1 MIELCKRN
9 VSLIWN
15 TLTLS
20 LYLLLGVLFL
30 KGLTAVET
38 PKLGYVRAWRWR
50 RWSVGPYCFHVC
62 RDELVVG
69 QRNPRADSGL
79 KIQVLISSWARPLRF
94 YKVENC
100 AENNIG
106 CSLLVTG
113 GLSLFPETG
122 IWSAGQCS
130 NLGLASAP
138 FGEKQICILL
148 TAVGIWI
155 QNFQRIG
162 STQLFKLTFIFRK
175 YFL

>member
-1 MIELCKRN
+1 MQKN
-9 VSLIWN
+9 ASLVWN

-20 LYLLLGVLFL
+20 LYLLLGMLFL

-38 PKLGYVRAWRWR
+38 PKLGCVRAWRWG
-50 RWSVGPYCFHVC
+50 RWSTGPCCFRSVC

-79 KIQVLISSWARPLRF
+79 KNQVLIASWVRPLRF
-94 YKVENC
+94 YKWKT
-100 AENNIG
+100 AENNAG
-106 CSLLVTG
+106 CSLLVSG
-113 GLSLFPETG
+113 CPCLFPETG

-130 NLGLASAP
+130 DLVLPSAA
-138 FGEKQICILL
+138 FGEKQIGILP

-155 QNFQRIG
+155 QSFQRID
-162 STQLFKLTFIFRK
+162 SIHLLKLTFIFRK